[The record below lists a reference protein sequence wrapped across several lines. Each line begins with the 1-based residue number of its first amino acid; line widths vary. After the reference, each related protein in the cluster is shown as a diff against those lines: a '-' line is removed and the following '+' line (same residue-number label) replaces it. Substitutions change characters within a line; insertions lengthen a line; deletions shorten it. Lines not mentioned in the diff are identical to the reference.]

1 MADEEDQD
9 SKTEDPSERKL
20 RRLREEGSVPTSRE
34 VNSLFALFGMLLT
47 IGLALPWSLKRIG
60 TFMIQSLSE
69 AGTSSLDDR
78 AAIGVAMTHAGISL
92 LIIILPLVMILLVL
106 GYLGSVVQNGFVFSG
121 KTIMPN
127 LEKISPIAG
136 LKRLFSLKSLAELI
150 KAMLKL
156 SVIGAGM
163 GAVFWAFKKQIV
175 ALAGSGLVVGLGL
188 AEKITLEMIV
198 AALAL
203 MVILALADYLF
214 QRVQFTIQ
222 NRMTRKEVK
231 DEAKETMGDPH
242 VKNRQRQIRNER
254 ARKRMMAAVPK
265 SDVVITNPTHYSVAL
280 RYKPDDGDAAP
291 VVVAKGMDHIAL
303 RIREVAQEN
312 GIPLYEDPPLA
323 RQLYANVEIDEQIP
337 LDLYEVTAKVI
348 AFVLQLKRRRAA

>member
-1 MADEEDQD
+1 
-9 SKTEDPSERKL
+9 
-20 RRLREEGSVPTSRE
+20 
-34 VNSLFALFGMLLT
+34 
-47 IGLALPWSLKRIG
+47 
-60 TFMIQSLSE
+60 
-69 AGTSSLDDR
+69 
-78 AAIGVAMTHAGISL
+78 
-92 LIIILPLVMILLVL
+92 
-106 GYLGSVVQNGFVFSG
+106 
-121 KTIMPN
+121 
-127 LEKISPIAG
+127 
-136 LKRLFSLKSLAELI
+136 
-150 KAMLKL
+150 
-156 SVIGAGM
+156 
-163 GAVFWAFKKQIV
+163 
-175 ALAGSGLVVGLGL
+175 
-188 AEKITLEMIV
+188 MIV

-214 QRVQFTIQ
+214 QRMQFTIQ

-348 AFVLQLKRRRAA
+348 AFVLQLKKRQAA